1 MKKIKLLRQELN
13 QYLSIYIKKNDLLM
27 KPVMLSIQDQLLSR
41 KKITIGQ
48 FESVIK
54 FIEREHQFKDFSKE
68 YLTNYFSP
76 LISGLQ
82 PINTSTTNTLVE
94 FF

>member
-1 MKKIKLLRQELN
+1 MKQIKLLRQELN

-27 KPVMLSIQDQLLSR
+27 KPVMLSIQDQLLSS

-48 FESVIK
+48 FTSIIR
-54 FIEREHQFKDFSKE
+54 FLEREQQFKNFNKE

-82 PINTSTTNTLVE
+82 PTNTSTTNTLE
-94 FF
+94 QFF